1 MSNYEGSAA
10 RTVTV
15 KVSDDRWT
23 RLGEG
28 PAIVGV
34 HGSEIMFATGDV
46 EPSGDDVGL
55 LVRFDGSPMQEL
67 WFCPSRA
74 APLAQINSDERR
86 RSQDRTSEG
95 EAGERIYC
103 L

>member
-55 LVRFDGSPMQEL
+55 LVRFDGSPIPVQTQIGL
-67 WFCPSRA
+67 WAKACFGVRNARA
-74 APLAQINSDERR
+74 VVLPVQSGPVSANKFR
-86 RSQDRTSEG
+86 
-95 EAGERIYC
+95 
-103 L
+103 